1 MSRRIYF
8 EVTGETDWTKK
19 IDPDMGS
26 IAVLLFYADQL
37 DPVMGEKM
45 LYAVI
50 SEETYRFGNDLP
62 ESEHGPDNFLAHY
75 GVNEMPELI
84 GFIDYQLL
92 PALQNEVQTMDIVF
106 DIFNSYDDFAD
117 VYYDR
122 SDCPGYPG
130 ICPDDVIEG
139 YTGYVPNMIR
149 KALKLRDF
157 FKRVIDRNTSYRVF
171 IE

>member
-26 IAVLLFYADQL
+26 VAVLLFYADQL

-50 SEETYRFGNDLP
+50 SEETYRFEKDLP
-62 ESEHGPDNFLAHY
+62 APEHGSDHFLAHY

-84 GFIDYQLL
+84 EFIDQQLL
-92 PALQNEVQTMDIVF
+92 PALRNEVQTMDIVF
-106 DIFNSYDDFAD
+106 DVYASYDDFTD

-122 SDCPGYPG
+122 SDYLGYLG

-149 KALKLRDF
+149 QALELRDF